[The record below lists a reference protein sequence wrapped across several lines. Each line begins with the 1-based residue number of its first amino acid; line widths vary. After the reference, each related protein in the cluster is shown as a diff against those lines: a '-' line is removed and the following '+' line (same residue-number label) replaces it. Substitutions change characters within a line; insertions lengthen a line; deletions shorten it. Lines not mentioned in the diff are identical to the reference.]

1 MTATDR
7 RDDAPDGRRC
17 GCERRYRWLALLKR
31 VLRIVALIVSIWTAL
46 QAP

>member
-7 RDDAPDGRRC
+7 RDDAPDEQRC
-17 GCERRYRWLALLKR
+17 ACERRYRWLALLKR
-31 VLRIVALIVSIWTAL
+31 VLRIVALIVSIWTAF